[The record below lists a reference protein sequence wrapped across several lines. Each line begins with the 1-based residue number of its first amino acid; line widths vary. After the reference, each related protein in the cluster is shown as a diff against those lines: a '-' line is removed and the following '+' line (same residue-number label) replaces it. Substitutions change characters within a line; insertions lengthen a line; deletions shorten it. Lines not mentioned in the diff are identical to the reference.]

1 MIRFWQDKRGSVAI
15 IVALSAMLLVVI
27 AGAAVD
33 FATAYY
39 VRVSLQSSLDSAS
52 LAAGRLD
59 INPNDTIAR
68 KQQQLTAEAR
78 NVFNANLDL
87 SPGLVTVQPLQ
98 VDYTPPVGTTPDTV
112 TVSVEASIPT
122 NFLRIAGIPQFNL
135 TVSSKAQRPQP
146 GPIDLALVLDTTGS
160 MSRVPAVD
168 GFEPKLTTLKTAARE
183 LVEKLMAMGSPNIQ
197 LGVVPYTSY
206 VNVNVNGA
214 LRSPVPDWVL
224 PIDRDYCTAAQYQYP
239 DRPCTSFRYDCKV
252 DGVDTPN
259 GCVGWDCSARGKA
272 TCASTARSTWS
283 GCIGARTVLSNNPA
297 NMWANPTTNPDTY
310 GSLDDISSPTSPK
323 YSGQSIISVGGLAGA
338 SGTSICPAQIVGLT
352 SIKQN
357 VLNSISGLVARGETH
372 IPTGLIWG
380 WNVLAPGEPYAART
394 ADDPSLAGGR
404 KVLLLMTDG
413 INANS
418 PRFFDGALVI
428 NGNTTIP
435 LAWRNGTKTNE
446 LTTEICNNIRADGI
460 QIFTVLFDVPEGSD
474 IEGILHNCASP
485 KGTNPTQ
492 RWSFKAKNKQELL
505 DAFRDISD
513 ELDVLKLL
521 K

>member
-15 IVALSAMLLVVI
+15 IVAVSAMLLVVI

-39 VRVSLQSSLDSAS
+39 VRVSLQSALDSAS

-59 INPNDTIAR
+59 INPSDSITS
-68 KQQQLTAEAR
+68 KQQQLTAEAQ
-78 NVFNANLDL
+78 NVLNANLDL

-98 VDYTPPVGTTPDTV
+98 VNYTPPVGTTPDTV

-122 NFLRIAGIPQFNL
+122 NFLRIVGIPQFNL

-160 MSRVPAVD
+160 MSSTPAVD
-168 GFEPKLTTLKTAARE
+168 GVEPKLTTLKTAAKE
-183 LVEKLMAMGSPNIQ
+183 LVEKMMAMGSPNIQ

-214 LRSPVPDWVL
+214 LRDPVPDWVL
-224 PIDRDYCTAAQYQYP
+224 PIDRASCTQYVREFP
-239 DRPCTSFRYDCKV
+239 NAPCGERIYYDCLV
-252 DGVDTPN
+252 DGVMTSN
-259 GCVGWDCSARGKA
+259 GCYTQDCSARGR
-272 TCASTARSTWS
+272 TICVGPTTSTWS
-283 GCIGARTVLSNNPA
+283 GCIGTRTVLSNNPA
-297 NMWANPTTNPDTY
+297 NIGANPTTYDF
-310 GSLDDISSPTSPK
+310 LDDISSPTSPK
-323 YSGQSIISVGGLAGA
+323 YSGQSILSMAGRAGA

-394 ADDPSLAGGR
+394 ANDPSLAGGR

-418 PRFFDGALVI
+418 PRFYDGALVI
-428 NGNTTIP
+428 NGNTGIP
-435 LAWRNGTKTNE
+435 LAWRDGNKTNE

-485 KGTNPTQ
+485 KSTTPTQ
-492 RWSFKAKNKQELL
+492 RWSFKARNKQELL

-513 ELDVLKLL
+513 DLDVLKLL